1 MDESIFYKI
10 LKKNNITSID
20 PTEIRRELNHIRV
33 TKHPDKQNLNGQFA
47 TIEDK
52 KDFIEI
58 NDAIEFIDQK
68 KPEEITAIIVRT
80 SSLELTEK
88 NQNKTLE
95 VMKNLQ
101 TSLILATERTNYR
114 TALSQSINRSINNI
128 NYSHFF
134 PKLTLPIASA
144 VLSFIW
150 LFPST
155 IDNSPLSSFMNTH
168 NLLFT
173 SFWLYCLMITGMF
186 WYFVFICDNFE
197 KKLVT
202 QLNDESFQNEFF
214 MHFVRERNAIK
225 KSDKELSDIAELF
238 MAATLKNYLHLYFYM
253 TVKKSQILF
262 FKYSPYLSDY
272 WDRGVKDDDIDY
284 YQILKL
290 EYDYEMS
297 PDPVYGIR
305 KEGRVTFSGL
315 ARLDQRPRYSF
326 LKQFLLKNLENNLD
340 QETIQSFTKNILLKA
355 EERGIIEVSKTYSV
369 RTFGEIYRIKDSLF
383 TSEPREEIM

>member
-20 PTEIRRELNHIRV
+20 PIEIRRELNHIRG
-33 TKHPDKQNLNGQFA
+33 TIHPDKQNLNGQFA

-52 KDFIEI
+52 GDFIEI
-58 NDAIEFIDQK
+58 NDAIEFIDRK

-88 NQNKTLE
+88 NQDKTLE
-95 VMKNLQ
+95 VVKNLQ
-101 TSLILATERTNYR
+101 KNLILATERTNYR

-134 PKLTLPIASA
+134 PKMTLPIASA

-155 IDNSPLSSFMNTH
+155 IDNSPLSSFVNTH

-173 SFWLYCLMITGMF
+173 SLWLYCLMITGVF

-202 QLNDESFQNEFF
+202 RLNDDSFQNEFF

-225 KSDKELSDIAELF
+225 KSDKEVADIAELF
-238 MAATLKNYLHLYFYM
+238 MADSLKNYLHLYFYM
-253 TVKKSQILF
+253 TVKKSSLFF
-262 FKYSPYLSDY
+262 FKYSSYLSGY
-272 WDRGVKDDDIDY
+272 WDRGEKDNDIDY
-284 YQILKL
+284 YRIYKL

-297 PDPVYGIR
+297 PDPVYGIID
-305 KEGRVTFSGL
+305 GRITFSGL
-315 ARLDQRPRYSF
+315 ARLDVRPSMF
-326 LKQFLLKNLENNLD
+326 SLNWFLLKNLESNLD
-340 QETIQSFTKNILLKA
+340 QETIQSFINNILLKA
-355 EERGIIEVSKTYSV
+355 EEREIIERLRTYSV
-369 RTFGEIYRIKDSLF
+369 RTFGEMYKINESLF
-383 TSEPREEIM
+383 ASKPHE